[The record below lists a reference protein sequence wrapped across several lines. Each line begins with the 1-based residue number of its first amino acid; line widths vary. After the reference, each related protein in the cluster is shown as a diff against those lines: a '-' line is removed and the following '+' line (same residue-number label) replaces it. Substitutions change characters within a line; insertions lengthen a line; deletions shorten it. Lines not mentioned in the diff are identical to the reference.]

1 MLAEALRRMAAAGA
15 DAALS
20 WCFPH
25 SPNHGAYT
33 RLGFLPLPERVR
45 PIELHVGVR
54 PLDASLA
61 GLLGRRES
69 WYLSYCDS
77 DTV

>member
-1 MLAEALRRMAAAGA
+1 MAADGA
-15 DAALS
+15 DMALA
-20 WCFPH
+20 WCFSH
-25 SPNHGAYT
+25 SPNARAYAKV
-33 RLGFLPLPERVR
+33 GFVPLPERLR

-54 PLDASLA
+54 VLDESLFDV
-61 GLLGRRES
+61 LTNQEN